1 MYRIIKK
8 YKDEIEKYC
17 LTNNISVGNVFS
29 SSVSEDD
36 ESVFILAPIDPER
49 AKRGLADK
57 VPSLVTLK
65 IFLEDGKL
73 RFEQTEYT
81 RKYLG
86 AEEEH
91 DVVHTPRVAVA
102 V

>member
-8 YKDEIEKYC
+8 HKDEIEKYC
-17 LTNNISVGNVFS
+17 LAKDISVGKVFS

-65 IFLEDGKL
+65 IFLENGKL
-73 RFEQTEYT
+73 RFEQTEHT

-86 AEEEH
+86 AEEAG
-91 DVVHTPRVAVA
+91 VTVAAPAVAVA
-102 V
+102 

>member
-8 YKDEIEKYC
+8 HKNEIEKYC
-17 LTNNISVGNVFS
+17 LTNNISADTVFS

-36 ESVFILAPIDPER
+36 ESVFILAPINPER
-49 AKRGLADK
+49 AKLGLKDK
-57 VPSLVTLK
+57 TPSTITLK
-65 IFLEDGKL
+65 IFLENGKL

-81 RKYLG
+81 QRYLS
-86 AEEEH
+86 A
-91 DVVHTPRVAVA
+91 TPHAVA